1 MNMISKIKGVVVD
14 LTDIGLC
21 LLALFI
27 VVALLIGAGNVGP
40 MGSVVTNIISLV
52 DGLAKGGLSG
62 LIGIGIILWLF
73 SRK

>member
-1 MNMISKIKGVVVD
+1 MLGKRVVTVVS
-14 LTDIGLC
+14 
-21 LLALFI
+21 

-40 MGSVVTNIISLV
+40 MGSVVGNIISLV
-52 DGLAKGGLSG
+52 DGLAKGGLAG

>member
-1 MNMISKIKGVVVD
+1 MISKIKGVVVD

-27 VVALLIGAGNVGP
+27 VVALLLGSGNVGP
-40 MGSVVTNIISLV
+40 LGGVVTNIIGLV

-62 LIGIGIILWLF
+62 LIGIGVILWLF

>member
-1 MNMISKIKGVVVD
+1 MISKIKGVVVD
-14 LTDIGLC
+14 LIDVGLC

-27 VVALLIGAGNVGP
+27 VIALLLGSGNVGP
-40 MGSVVTNIISLV
+40 LGGVVGNIVGLV
-52 DGLAKGGLSG
+52 DSLAKGGLAG

>member
-1 MNMISKIKGVVVD
+1 MISKIKGVVVD

-40 MGSVVTNIISLV
+40 MGSVVANIISLV
-52 DGLAKGGLSG
+52 DGLAKGGLAG

>member
-1 MNMISKIKGVVVD
+1 MISKIKGVVVD

>member
-1 MNMISKIKGVVVD
+1 MISKIKGVVTD

-40 MGSVVTNIISLV
+40 MGSVVANIISLV
-52 DGLAKGGLSG
+52 DGLAKGGLAG

>member
-1 MNMISKIKGVVVD
+1 MISKIKGVVVD

-52 DGLAKGGLSG
+52 DGLAKGGLAG

>member
-1 MNMISKIKGVVVD
+1 MISKIKGVVVD

-40 MGSVVTNIISLV
+40 MGSVVGNIISLV
-52 DGLAKGGLSG
+52 DGLAKGGLAG

>member
-52 DGLAKGGLSG
+52 DGLAKGGLAG